1 MGIARYYT
9 VGAVVPD
16 LGALKALDERL
27 ERSGVAGDAVLV
39 LSRRRDESLVR
50 VTLPEVR
57 TDKVESGL
65 TRMQWFEFASM
76 FLGVTATS
84 VLMGAIHLW
93 TGLVVEALLVVGAVI
108 GLFLYYRQPR
118 LEKKL
123 LGMGL
128 PEKFAEEWESSFPTG
143 FALALVV
150 IPEDSF
156 DEVQEILL
164 EDESLVSPLAVDR
177 RPVF

>member
-1 MGIARYYT
+1 MNVKRYHT
-9 VGAVVPD
+9 VGAVAPD
-16 LGALKALDERL
+16 LGSLKALDERL
-27 ERSGVAGDAVLV
+27 ERSGISGGSVLV
-39 LSRRRDESLVR
+39 LSRRRDESVVR
-50 VTLPEVR
+50 VTLPEAR

-76 FLGVTATS
+76 FLGITATS

-93 TGLVVEALLVVGAVI
+93 TGLVVEALLIVGSVI

-128 PEKFAEEWESSFPTG
+128 PEKLAEEWETSFSNG
-143 FALALVV
+143 FALVLVV
-150 IPEDSF
+150 VPADLF
-156 DEVQEILL
+156 DEVQEIFQ
-164 EDESLVSPLAVDR
+164 EDESLASPLAVDR
-177 RPVF
+177 RPVL

>member
-1 MGIARYYT
+1 MSVTRYYT

-27 ERSGVAGDAVLV
+27 ERSEVAGDALLV
-39 LSRRRDESLVR
+39 LSRRRDEPVVR
-50 VTLPEVR
+50 VTLPEAR

-93 TGLVVEALLVVGAVI
+93 TGLAVEGLLIIGSVI

-128 PEKFAEEWESSFPTG
+128 PERLAEEWESSFPTG

-150 IPEDSF
+150 VSEDSF
-156 DEVQEILL
+156 DEVQESFV

-177 RPVF
+177 RPVL

>member
-1 MGIARYYT
+1 MSVTRHYT

-16 LGALKALDERL
+16 LGTLKALDERL
-27 ERSGVAGDAVLV
+27 ESFGVAGDTVLV

-50 VTLPEVR
+50 VTLPEAR

-65 TRMQWFEFASM
+65 TRRQWFEFASM
-76 FLGVTATS
+76 FLGITATS

-93 TGLVVEALLVVGAVI
+93 TGLAVEALLIIGSVI
-108 GLFLYYRQPR
+108 GLLLYYRQPR

-128 PEKFAEEWESSFPTG
+128 PEKLAEEWESAFPTG

-150 IPEDSF
+150 VPGELF
-156 DEVQEILL
+156 DEVQETFL
-164 EDESLVSPLAVDR
+164 EDESLASPLAVDR
-177 RPVF
+177 RPVL